1 MLGGRQ
7 GKTAMGKTTVK
18 PPRPTA
24 LEAEEDPV
32 WGNSL
37 VDFFGI
43 GRTETQ
49 PEAPPATADKP
60 APKKPARKRPK
71 AG

>member
-1 MLGGRQ
+1 
-7 GKTAMGKTTVK
+7 MGKTTVK
-18 PPRPTA
+18 PPPPTA
-24 LEAEEDPV
+24 FEAEEDPV

-43 GRTETQ
+43 GRFGTQ
-49 PEAPPATADKP
+49 TATPPPAPEDKP
-60 APKKPARKRPK
+60 AAKKPPRKRPR